1 MAHNHYIATE
11 PVIPLFQVHFLHS
24 EPLLHLLSK
33 IIFKTGVISTEGGRT
48 NIFSSKKK
56 QRERWHSYTS
66 VASTRA

>member
-1 MAHNHYIATE
+1 MAHNHYIAAE

-33 IIFKTGVISTEGGRT
+33 IIFKMGVISTEGGRT

-56 QRERWHSYTS
+56 SKGRGDTLTHL
-66 VASTRA
+66 